1 MPICGRGNYI
11 PIDKG
16 GLGLHVPAAKLKLIY
31 NMRKC
36 GDPVVVEVAN
46 HEYWLRERERER
58 EERWCEHVV
67 SQTGTKDEVLGRRV
81 ERYISS
87 HTGQTQF
94 QLEIVEI
101 LGWAVRGQGADD

>member
-58 EERWCEHVV
+58 SVGASMWFHRP
-67 SQTGTKDEVLGRRV
+67 GRRM
-81 ERYISS
+81 RSW
-87 HTGQTQF
+87 G
-94 QLEIVEI
+94 
-101 LGWAVRGQGADD
+101 AVWRDTSLPTPGKPSFSLR